1 MSNNEQR
8 ERVVI
13 AVTET
18 SPIAELWATAMQAI
32 SSSNVELV
40 VIFLH
45 DERWHRA
52 ASLPFTRE
60 ISHVGGDASD
70 FTLQRAEQL
79 LAEKAASLR
88 QSIEERAK
96 SAGLAVAFQVLAET
110 DQVRTRTLVD
120 RNDNIV
126 IGPAVLA
133 KHPVFL
139 ELKSVVKRMV
149 LIEAGA
155 ESDSRR
161 PEP

>member
-1 MSNNEQR
+1 MSENKLR

-13 AVTET
+13 ALTET
-18 SPIAELWATAMQAI
+18 SSIADLWETAMQAI
-32 SSSNVELV
+32 SSSDAELI

-60 ISHVGGDASD
+60 ISQVGGGTSD

-79 LAEKAASLR
+79 LAQKVRSLR
-88 QSIEERAK
+88 NSIEERAK
-96 SAGLAVAFQVLAET
+96 SAGLPVAFRVLPET
-110 DQVRTRTLVD
+110 DQAQTRTLVD
-120 RNDNIV
+120 CDASII

-133 KHPVFL
+133 EHPVFL

-149 LIEAGA
+149 LIEPDS
-155 ESDSRR
+155 ESKPRR
-161 PEP
+161 TPL